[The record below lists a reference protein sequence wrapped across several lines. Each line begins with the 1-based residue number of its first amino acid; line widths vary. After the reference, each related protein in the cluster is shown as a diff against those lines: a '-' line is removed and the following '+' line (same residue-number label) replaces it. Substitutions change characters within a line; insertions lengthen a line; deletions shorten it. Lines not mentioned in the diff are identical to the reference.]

1 MIDPRQD
8 EIDRLARELQF
19 EAEEKQ
25 RSPKQKK
32 TNVLPFAGAAAEE
45 EEKPSHA
52 EILLLLEA
60 MDDVEYD
67 RCRRA
72 KAREW
77 GLQLATLD
85 RMRKHAELRREYAQQ
100 QQKQGPQPD
109 PNDLES
115 RLRPILETEG
125 ILDLWLQSW
134 DRVMAGEHRNAT
146 AAFSPWHFHASIVS
160 STSFETAMPALGGD
174 MSHQLNN
181 RHIVQIEISDEFA
194 LLVVLAPVA
203 VDQSVAF
210 DAGNDLREV
219 PPQAGRPRPR
229 VGG

>member
-19 EAEEKQ
+19 EAEEKK
-25 RSPKQKK
+25 RSPKQEK
-32 TNVLPFAGAAAEE
+32 TNVVLPFAGAAAEE
-45 EEKPSHA
+45 EKPSHA
-52 EILLLLEA
+52 EILELLEA

-85 RMRKHAELRREYAQQ
+85 RIRKYAKLRREYAQQ
-100 QQKQGPQPD
+100 QQKQPPQPD

-134 DRVMAGEHRNAT
+134 DRVMAGEHRNAQLLYLVAT
-146 AAFSPWHFHASIVS
+146 SRLFDNCMHVAIKGPSSGGKSEIEDRYWSSSPAKTSSFSPRCRRRRCSITKATSATKSCRWQRRTVSKSRSFKTCCCAS
-160 STSFETAMPALGGD
+160 
-174 MSHQLNN
+174 
-181 RHIVQIEISDEFA
+181 
-194 LLVVLAPVA
+194 
-203 VDQSVAF
+203 
-210 DAGNDLREV
+210 
-219 PPQAGRPRPR
+219 
-229 VGG
+229 